1 MNDLAAPADPAASH
15 PDAQRRRLLLV
26 TGLAGA
32 GRSTALKCLEDHD
45 FEAVDNLPLD
55 LLPHLVS
62 GVSAPR
68 APGGPRSLAIGIDSR
83 TRDFNA
89 ATLVARLEEMK
100 AEPALDIRLIFLTSN
115 GETLRRRFTETRRRH
130 PLAPDRP
137 IADGIAREQSLM
149 EPVQHAADLVIDT
162 SDTTIG
168 EFKALLTTELG
179 LSARSDLAITVLSF
193 SYRMGL
199 PREADLVF
207 DVRFLDNPHYDPML
221 RALTGEDAP
230 VGQVVESDPTFA
242 GFFAG
247 VTGLL
252 WPLLPG
258 YEREGKSYLTIAI
271 GCTGGRHR
279 SVYVARR
286 LAQWLEDKGRRPVLR
301 HRDLGRSVAED
312 AFAADAAGSKPAG
325 DVAGNTPAV
334 GNAGEAGRE

>member
-1 MNDLAAPADPAASH
+1 MNELTASAESAASSR
-15 PDAQRRRLLLV
+15 DAHRRRLLLV

-55 LLPHLVS
+55 LLAHLVS
-62 GVSAPR
+62 GVTASAPR
-68 APGGPRSLAIGIDSR
+68 ALAIGIDSR

-89 ATLVARLEEMK
+89 AALVARLEQMK
-100 AEPALDIRLIFLTSN
+100 AESGLDVRLLFLTSTE
-115 GETLRRRFTETRRRH
+115 ETLRRRFTETRRRH

-137 IADGIAREQSLM
+137 IADGIAQEQRLM
-149 EPVQHAADLVIDT
+149 EPVRRAADLVIDT

-168 EFKALLTTELG
+168 EFKALLAAQLG
-179 LSARSDLAITVLSF
+179 LAARGDLAITVLSF
-193 SYRMGL
+193 SYRLGL

-207 DVRFLDNPHYDPML
+207 DVRFLDNPHYDPAL
-221 RALTGEDAP
+221 RPLTGEDDR
-230 VGQVVESDPTFA
+230 VGKVVESDPTFA

-247 VTGLL
+247 MTGLL

-279 SVYVARR
+279 SVFVARR
-286 LAQWLEDKGRRPVLR
+286 LAQWLEGKGRRPVLR
-301 HRDLGRSVAED
+301 HRDLGRGVAVD
-312 AFAADAAGSKPAG
+312 ALAAEAAGNPPA
-325 DVAGNTPAV
+325 AGT
-334 GNAGEAGRE
+334 AGEAGRE

>member
-1 MNDLAAPADPAASH
+1 MNDHPALADSAASLH
-15 PDAQRRRLLLV
+15 RDSSRPRHLLLV

-62 GVSAPR
+62 GVSASGAAPR
-68 APGGPRSLAIGIDSR
+68 ALAIGIDSR

-89 ATLVARLEEMK
+89 ATLVARLQAMK
-100 AEPALDIRLIFLTSN
+100 ADRGLDVRLLFLTSN
-115 GETLRRRFTETRRRH
+115 EETLRRRFTETRRRH

-137 IADGIAREQSLM
+137 IADGIAQEQRLM
-149 EPVQHAADLVIDT
+149 EPVQRIADLVIDT
-162 SDTTIG
+162 SETTIG
-168 EFKALLTTELG
+168 EFKALLTAQLG
-179 LSARSDLAITVLSF
+179 LAARSDLSISVLSF
-193 SYRMGL
+193 SYRLGL

-207 DVRFLDNPHYDPML
+207 DVRFLDNPHYDPEL
-221 RALTGEDAP
+221 RPLTGEDAR
-230 VGQVVESDPTFA
+230 VGKVVELDPTFA

-247 VTGLL
+247 MTGLL

-279 SVYVARR
+279 SVFVARR
-286 LAQWLEDKGRRPVLR
+286 LAQWLEGKGRRPVLR
-301 HRDLGRSVAED
+301 HRDLGRGVSD
-312 AFAADAAGSKPAG
+312 STLAANAAGNAL
-325 DVAGNTPAV
+325 AANA
-334 GNAGEAGRE
+334 AGEAGRE